1 LNDALEGNS
10 NCFSL
15 FPSFFLFKLLPMPL
29 KNPFDQTAK
38 RIRFIEI
45 PYMIRAKTLNV
56 VTRLSKILS
65 FLEVKMRGG
74 RRTGAGR
81 KKKPDHL
88 RRELVTIRLPQWMIS
103 QLKNNGEIGYLI
115 EIQLAKKGFLDL
127 PDDYDVNN

>member
-1 LNDALEGNS
+1 
-10 NCFSL
+10 
-15 FPSFFLFKLLPMPL
+15 
-29 KNPFDQTAK
+29 
-38 RIRFIEI
+38 
-45 PYMIRAKTLNV
+45 
-56 VTRLSKILS
+56 
-65 FLEVKMRGG
+65 MRGG

-115 EIQLAKKGFLDL
+115 EIQLAKKEFLDL